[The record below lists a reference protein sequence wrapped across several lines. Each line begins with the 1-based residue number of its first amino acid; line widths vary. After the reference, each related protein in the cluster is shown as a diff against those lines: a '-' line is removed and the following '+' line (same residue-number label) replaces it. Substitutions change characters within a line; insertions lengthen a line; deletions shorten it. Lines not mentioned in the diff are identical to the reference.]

1 MSSEY
6 DLFDITSAMDWYE
19 GDGGLLGSKVQA
31 RLPEDPFQQELLQ
44 GLNVFSA
51 EEQQPSE
58 PAWCSK
64 GLSSSYEMSRT
75 SAASTMIPTDS
86 SMERRHPSG
95 SLVASSWSLL
105 RISTSERTS
114 SCALPVET
122 VKLAVLEQCLL

>member
-44 GLNVFSA
+44 GLNSFSA
-51 EEQQPSE
+51 EEQQLSE
-58 PAWCSK
+58 PAWCSN
-64 GLSSSYEMSRT
+64 GLSSSYGISRT

-86 SMERRHPSG
+86 SMARRHPSG
-95 SLVASSWSLL
+95 
-105 RISTSERTS
+105 T
-114 SCALPVET
+114 
-122 VKLAVLEQCLL
+122 